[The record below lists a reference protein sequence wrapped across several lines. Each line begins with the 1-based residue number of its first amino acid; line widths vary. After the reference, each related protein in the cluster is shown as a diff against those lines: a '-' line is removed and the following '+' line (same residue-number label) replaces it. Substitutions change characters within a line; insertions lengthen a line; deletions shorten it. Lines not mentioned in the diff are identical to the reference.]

1 MSSAA
6 EVAPGGAGESSTL
19 VLEGLV
25 AGYGGVI
32 ALDGVSLSA
41 RAAAITAVLGANGAG
56 KTTLLRAV
64 SGMIRPRRGRV
75 LLGGADLAGR
85 NPEQMVRAGIAHV
98 PEGQGVIA
106 ELTVEENLRVGMMS
120 WRGATRRAPAR
131 AGHARAANSRAER
144 TAALDEAYERF
155 KPLADRRRKLAATL
169 SGGER
174 QMLVIARALLARPRV
189 LLLDEPSL
197 GLAPRVMTQVMDL
210 VVQLSRENGLTI
222 VLVEQNARAALAIA
236 DHGVVLNLG
245 RVVASAD
252 ARTLAADVALRHHYL
267 GF

>member
-1 MSSAA
+1 MSAEATAANGGSAGLT
-6 EVAPGGAGESSTL
+6 V
-19 VLEGLV
+19 EGLV
-25 AGYGGVI
+25 AGYGGVT
-32 ALDGVSLSA
+32 ALDGVTVT
-41 RAAAITAVLGANGAG
+41 AAAAGITAVLGANGAG

-75 LLGGADLAGR
+75 LLADHNVAGQS
-85 NPEQMVRAGIAHV
+85 PEQIVRAGIAHV
-98 PEGQGVIA
+98 PEGQGVIP
-106 ELTVEENLRVGMMS
+106 ELTVEENLRIGMMS
-120 WRGATRRAPAR
+120 WRGKQS
-131 AGHARAANSRAER
+131 ARAAAME
-144 TAALDEAYERF
+144 EEYERF
-155 KPLADRRRKLAATL
+155 KPLAERRRKLASTL

-197 GLAPRVMTQVMDL
+197 GLAPRVMAQVMDL
-210 VVQLSRENGLTI
+210 VVRLSREHGLTI
-222 VLVEQNARAALAIA
+222 VLVEQNARIALAIA

-252 ARTLAADVALRHHYL
+252 AATLAADVALRHHYL